1 VGALDVAHGY
11 RSPMATLSFEGE
23 THGELVVKVRRW
35 LASLEGE
42 EEGHIGAASAIEQG
56 AELTKDA
63 VRVIAAAAPRPVADS
78 EVARALAGMGY
89 KATDVTRDA
98 LVAGLDQLEQLTGGS
113 VFKTVSEK
121 GRSAAYQMNVSIA
134 KQILKQL
141 HGV

>member
-1 VGALDVAHGY
+1 MPKVVFEADTHAEIVAQ
-11 RSPMATLSFEGE
+11 
-23 THGELVVKVRRW
+23 VRRW
-35 LASLEGE
+35 LASVEVGPEGQL
-42 EEGHIGAASAIEQG
+42 SVSQAIEQG

-63 VRVIAAAAPRPVADS
+63 VRVIAAAAPRPVGDS
-78 EVARALAGMGY
+78 EVAQALAGMGY